1 MVNRLEDTKLATE
14 VGSTRELNEYL
25 KLGWVLIQTYVKHSS
40 DQHSPRFV
48 LAWQSDEEVVR
59 PEFLDEWEQRE
70 LFRSSQR

>member
-1 MVNRLEDTKLATE
+1 MVSRLEDTKLTTE

-40 DQHSPRFV
+40 DQQNPRFV
-48 LAWQSDEEVVR
+48 LAWQSEDDIVR